1 MAAKRRR
8 RVRPE
13 IPQGIIDEIM
23 YRMGE
28 YGRGSTLWV
37 NFDLRSAKIAKDR
50 LRRNYYVVQVP
61 SFSGKGSI
69 SFGFEAKFRK
79 VKREKKKKTK

>member
-1 MAAKRRR
+1 MKAKSKK
-8 RVRPE
+8 PE

-28 YGRGSTLWV
+28 YGRGSTLWM
-37 NFDLRSAKIAKDR
+37 NFDLRSAAIAKDR
-50 LRRNYYVVQVP
+50 LRPDYYVVQIP

-69 SFGFEAKFRK
+69 SFGFQAKFRR
-79 VKREKKKKTK
+79 VKKAKKSVGPRS